1 MRPGLDI
8 ASLLPVVPQGL
19 VDYANAVQDRASSME
34 STLYNK
40 SDIYHG
46 LKDMVTAPGKAWT
59 GELDPES
66 PEGIQQAVNF
76 GMGIMGGGGAT
87 SVAAG
92 ARLAPGELGAT
103 AWHGSPHLFD
113 AFKNEAIGTGEG
125 AQAYGHG
132 LQVNGTNDI
141 IHNKLNI
148 SEARNDNPIR
158 PEQPIDGKI
167 KTDYEG
173 RTIGAEYVVGRR
185 YEDTPQSPL
194 TYNEAMDA
202 ATKIGAISSEAQNL
216 GRSLGKFIKSSDA
229 NGNTTRNIILKTGL
243 GDKSGDVYSHEFSH
257 LLDDIAFGG
266 VETAGAKKEFADVY
280 SELNKP
286 YRGGK
291 PFTAKDAGYKGA
303 DIEKEHIAES
313 IRFYLQN
320 PEAMKEMAPNAARK
334 IRDAFNSNPNI
345 NKIVQF
351 NSVAGAVGLGAI
363 GGQENNPDD
372 IRILERNGQPT
383 GAKSWK
389 EDK

>member
-1 MRPGLDI
+1 VPLHEITAPDGSIYDVDAPYDTPDHELL
-8 ASLLPVVPQGL
+8 AAAEAHHNSLPVPATMGSQSGNLSDTVFKPIVNWLGG
-19 VDYANAVQDRASSME
+19 VKERIEHPMETIVNEANRWKKMSPIEMASNV
-34 STLYNK
+34 LP
-40 SDIYHG
+40 
-46 LKDMVTAPGKAWT
+46 V
-59 GELDPES
+59 
-66 PEGIQQAVNF
+66 
-76 GMGIMGGGGAT
+76 
-87 SVAAG
+87 
-92 ARLAPGELGAT
+92 GAT

-113 AFKNEAIGTGEG
+113 KFANEAIGTGE
-125 AQAYGHG
+125 
-132 LQVNGTNDI
+132 GTNDI

-303 DIEKEHIAES
+303 DIEKEHIAEA

-383 GAKSWK
+383 GAKPWK

>member
-1 MRPGLDI
+1 LQQAGIPGVKYLD
-8 ASLLPVVPQGL
+8 G
-19 VDYANAVQDRASSME
+19 SSRTAGEGTRNFVMFNPDDIRILERNGQPTGQQPWDME
-34 STLYNK
+34 S
-40 SDIYHG
+40 
-46 LKDMVTAPGKAWT
+46 
-59 GELDPES
+59 
-66 PEGIQQAVNF
+66 AVP
-76 GMGIMGGGGAT
+76 
-87 SVAAG
+87 V
-92 ARLAPGELGAT
+92 
-103 AWHGSPHLFD
+103 
-113 AFKNEAIGTGEG
+113 
-125 AQAYGHG
+125 GHG

-148 SEARNDNPIR
+148 SKVTNDNPIR
-158 PEQPIDGKI
+158 PEQPIGGEI

-173 RTIGAEYVVGRR
+173 RPIGAEYVVGRR
-185 YEDTPQSPL
+185 YEDTPQYPL

-202 ATKIGAISSEAQNL
+202 ATKIGATSSEAQNL
-216 GRSLGKFIKSSDA
+216 GRSLGKFVKSSDA

-266 VETAGAKKEFADVY
+266 VDTAGAKKEFADVY

-372 IRILERNGQPT
+372 IRILERNGHPT
-383 GAKSWK
+383 GQQPWDMESAVPVKQ
-389 EDK
+389 